1 MFRTLTVI
9 LAITFMALAYG
20 GAKAQEVIDSEARAT
35 ATQAQADAA
44 LAEQGVSDVSG
55 GLVALQQVVADL
67 QTQIDALQAAIG
79 PGAVSD
85 VSVDCTVET
94 IGDAVALATPGT
106 PLTVT
111 FSGTCMENVLIDVDD
126 ITLAG
131 ADPLTSI
138 VQGQIT
144 VISAGR
150 VVIEN
155 ATVTQS
161 SSSGVFVTR
170 GASVTLRN
178 VAITSNTGDGVFVNR
193 NSEASIENSF
203 IGTDAA
209 GDVAGNANGNWGVII
224 ADGGHVRLT
233 NVNVGANEDN
243 QEAAIGL
250 FRDTS
255 IRIRGQSL
263 ISNAAGGLA
272 LDIQHN
278 STLRMDRPSGTGLK
292 VEGLVR
298 ATDLSSLEFRNT
310 VLESDVAATEFVVI
324 RGRVTTLNGN
334 VLLAR
339 DSLLSHVG
347 SDNQV
352 FTVNGDVECAT
363 SQSGL
368 GFIDLAD
375 VTTNGSGLDITGVI
389 DPDCTILPRRTT
401 GDL

>member
-1 MFRTLTVI
+1 MFRKLTVI

-35 ATQAQADAA
+35 ATQAQENAA

-79 PGAVSD
+79 PGAVSA
-85 VSVDCTVET
+85 VSVDCTMGET
-94 IGDAVALATPGT
+94 IADAVALATPGT

-111 FSGTCMENVLIDVDD
+111 FEGTCMENVSIDVND

-131 ADPLTSI
+131 LDPSTSI

-170 GASVTLRN
+170 GASATLRN
-178 VAITSNTGDGVFVNR
+178 VAITNNTGDGVFVNR
-193 NSEASIENSF
+193 NSEASIEDSF
-203 IGTDAA
+203 IGTDAS
-209 GDVAGNANGNWGVII
+209 GDVAGNANGDWGVVI
-224 ADGGHVRLT
+224 ADDGHVRLT
-233 NVNVGANEDN
+233 NVNVGANENN

-278 STLRMDRPSGTGLK
+278 STLRMDGPSGTGLK
-292 VEGLVR
+292 VEGIVR
-298 ATDLSSLEFRNT
+298 GTDLSSLEFRNT
-310 VLESDVAATEFVVI
+310 VLESDVVAIDFVRI
-324 RGRVTTLNGN
+324 AGRVTTLNGK

-352 FTVNGDVECAT
+352 FTVNGNVECAT

-368 GFIDLAD
+368 GFINLDD
-375 VTTNGSGLDITGVI
+375 VTKFNSGLDITGAI
-389 DPDCTILPRRTT
+389 TNCTILPRFTT
-401 GDL
+401 GDF